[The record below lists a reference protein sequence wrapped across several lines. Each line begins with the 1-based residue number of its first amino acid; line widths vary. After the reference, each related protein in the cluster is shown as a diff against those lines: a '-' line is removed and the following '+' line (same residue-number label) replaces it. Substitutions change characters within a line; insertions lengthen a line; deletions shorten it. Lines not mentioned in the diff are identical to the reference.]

1 MTKFLNI
8 STDNTLGGNAP
19 SDALVVSQKAIK
31 EYVDNQAGGGGYH
44 PDLFTWQWADH
55 ELNDVQWLRAD
66 TFSWQSGA
74 VYQAAYQH
82 LVDDIPAVPT
92 ITLEDGDVYV
102 RYANGD
108 VAGAHHPYC
117 WKIGNYAAYTNS
129 ETPSIGDWTFAN
141 ATSYLENARITA
153 TGTGMPSPET
163 ETIAGTT
170 ISYYVAADGHKI
182 VLPDQESNVAAIY
195 TATGVAWYYI
205 IDTTNQR
212 FKLPRSSHNKYTESL
227 SVIGTGST
235 LGLTSNGSNMYAL
248 GGLGTAG
255 LGGYFQTFSN
265 NTTPGSTSGAATRD
279 TGSLGVSKD
288 PTLSGLTTTSME
300 QDTDQYKYLYFYVGN
315 FTQTALENTAGLNAE
330 LFNGKADID
339 LSNVSTTAR
348 SGFLFSV
355 SQESMSAGN
364 YYTLTF
370 PEEIDPTKVKVNAYA
385 VIKTANNNF
394 AVGDVIPFESL
405 WGQNYRP
412 LSIRIKS
419 TNLQFNTSDQ
429 ITTNNPNNSGS
440 GVSIASY
447 IRMVFD
453 VYQVK

>member
-82 LVDDIPAVPT
+82 LVDDIPTVPT

-182 VLPDQESNVAAIY
+182 VLADQESKVAAIY
-195 TATGVAWYYI
+195 AATGVAWYYI
-205 IDTTNQR
+205 LDTANQR
-212 FKLPRSSHNKYTESL
+212 FKLPRSSHNKYTTSL
-227 SVIGTGST
+227 SVVGTGRT

-279 TGSLGVSKD
+279 TGALGVSKD
-288 PTLSGLTTTSME
+288 PTYSGLTTTSIE
-300 QDTDQYKYLYFYVGN
+300 QETDQYKYLYFYVGN

-330 LFNGKADID
+330 LFNGKVDTGHQVIAFQAPNAENGYTWYRKYADGWVEQGI
-339 LSNVSTTAR
+339 LFHNRGNSSTW
-348 SGFLFSV
+348 
-355 SQESMSAGN
+355 
-364 YYTLTF
+364 TF
-370 PEEIDPTKVKVNAYA
+370 PIPM
-385 VIKTANNNF
+385 TA
-394 AVGDVIPFESL
+394 DS
-405 WGQNYRP
+405 YD
-412 LSIRIKS
+412 S
-419 TNLQFNTSDQ
+419 Q
-429 ITTNNPNNSGS
+429 ITNVSGS
-440 GVSIASY
+440 GPRFAFVRGRYATYLTYNAADDSSENNDGTY
-447 IRMVFD
+447 TIRVCG
-453 VYQVK
+453 KAAN